1 MFRSMKAITLRDIF
15 VQIQVLMID
24 PYYAL
29 FSLPFN
35 LQKLI
40 TYYEP
45 SHGHVSD
52 LYRAV
57 HSSAC
62 LLRTLLIFY
71 TMLAHSFCKVNCIL
85 WICHVQPNSCW
96 FGLPCGRATIPTKV
110 LAMKCTNTLHY
121 IGTIPTKVL
130 AIRCTNHARPKSKL
144 HLLFEISWFDI

>member
-1 MFRSMKAITLRDIF
+1 MFRGMKAITLRDIF
-15 VQIQVLMID
+15 IQIQDLMID

-45 SHGHVSD
+45 SHSHVSY

-62 LLRTLLIFY
+62 LLRTSLIFY
-71 TMLAHSFCKVNCIL
+71 TMLAYSFCKVNCTCTCIL
-85 WICHVQPNSCW
+85 WICHVQPNSCK
-96 FGLPCGRATIPTKV
+96 FRLSCGRATIPTKV
-110 LAMKCTNTLHY
+110 LVINV
-121 IGTIPTKVL
+121 PTMHVPKVNL
-130 AIRCTNHARPKSKL
+130 TFYLRFLN
-144 HLLFEISWFDI
+144 FDI